1 MCNDIFSH
9 DMVIVS
15 IPYFDVR
22 DIMNG
27 PQCEQDMCTLLRY
40 PISSLVFTK
49 VHVFVSCFKYMF
61 DVLINMVFL
70 YYYFYMIKK
79 IVLFN

>member
-1 MCNDIFSH
+1 MILLLWTL
-9 DMVIVS
+9 S

-27 PQCEQDMCTLLRY
+27 PQCEQDMLTLLRY

-49 VHVFVSCFKYMF
+49 VQVFVSCFEQMF
-61 DVLINMVFL
+61 ELFILNMVFL
-70 YYYFYMIKK
+70 YYYFYMI
-79 IVLFN
+79 